1 LNTLNSG
8 NAYYHAV
15 QIFCLPVCYQKNVKI
30 KLYKTIVLP
39 VVFYE
44 YETWFL
50 LLSQEHRLRMFE
62 NWMLRRMLGPKRDE
76 VTARWKEIHNE

>member
-1 LNTLNSG
+1 LNTVNSG

-15 QIFCLPVCYQKNVKI
+15 RNLLPSCLLSKNVKI

-62 NWMLRRMLGPKRDE
+62 NRMLRRMLGPKRDE
-76 VTARWKEIHNE
+76 VTAGWKEIHNE